1 MKSKLLSLFALFTA
15 LTVIVAACGESEP
28 LATNVRKTNIRFW
41 NMMPD
46 ANAQALDFVVDRT
59 ELTVSN
65 VRFGEENTNYSQVFS
80 RAVNIQ
86 IFPVLN
92 GSRISRPTIDTI
104 ADFTNRQDQF
114 FTLMVVDSAR
124 RNAPL
129 LIRDNYNLRPDT
141 LTGRFQLRVLHLSP
155 NAPGIN
161 VGIQDAGQNITY
173 IIPDTL
179 TFLRNLGTAEI
190 NTQAQFRTFS
200 LSATNPALADTTLRL
215 VLREVANG
223 DTINIGDFNFQEK
236 SVYTVIARGF
246 VGGTGTQAFGTRLIK
261 DR

>member
-1 MKSKLLSLFALFTA
+1 MKNKLLLLVSLFAT
-15 LTVIVAACGESEP
+15 LTIILAACGESEP

-46 ANAQALDFVVDRT
+46 ANAKALDFIVDRT

-65 VRFGEENTNYSQVFS
+65 VRFKQETTDYSQVFS

-86 IFPVLN
+86 VFPVLN
-92 GSRISRPTIDTI
+92 GSRTARPTIDTI
-104 ADFTNRQDQF
+104 ADFSNRQDQF
-114 FTLMVVDSAR
+114 FTMMVVDSAR
-124 RNAPL
+124 KNAPL

-155 NAPGIN
+155 NAPG
-161 VGIQDAGQNITY
+161 VNIGLVRETDTTY

-190 NTQAQFRTFS
+190 TSQARFRTFS
-200 LSATNPALADTTLRL
+200 LSATNPTLADTTLRL
-215 VLREVANG
+215 VIREVAGGTIIPVG
-223 DTINIGDFNFQEK
+223 DVRVQEK
-236 SVYTVIARGF
+236 SVYTVIARGI
-246 VGGTGTQAFGTRLIK
+246 VGASGAQEFETRIIK